1 MMSDRHKILLFTLVP
16 TLLSLLLVSV
26 FVLYQSRSLFE
37 EQSRFFNQTILDIRK
52 NELVNY
58 SQLARSAIA
67 HVYDDTAT
75 NIEDKHAQAKTIL
88 NNLEYSND
96 GYFYVYT
103 DQGDSVVHPK
113 QPYRLGENWWDL
125 TDSEGKPIIQEL
137 ISQAKAGGGYT
148 EYLWEQPSSG
158 AVGKKLGYSE
168 MINDWDWM
176 FGTGIY
182 IDDIEKQITTID
194 EVFNNQIRSTSL
206 IIMSIAAFAVASVF
220 GIGQFFQFFER
231 KHTDHKLQ
239 LLSKR
244 VINTQDE
251 ERRRVSRELHDSI
264 SQRLV
269 AIKYSLEVAYD
280 CESNTPTENK
290 NSMRA
295 CELHIDETLAEVRRI
310 SHDLHPSILDD
321 LGLMSAVQ
329 ALVDQFSDR
338 TDIEVTLNK
347 TPFRNLLPTDAKT
360 ALYRIVQEALT
371 NIERHSQATAVSI
384 GFEIKDKWYLL
395 NIFDNGV
402 GFDTDLPNRGE
413 AGLGLRNMSER
424 MSYYN
429 GIFKIKSSSQ
439 GTYLSAG
446 IPKNTLSIKN
456 QYANLQS

>member
-1 MMSDRHKILLFTLVP
+1 MMTERHKILLLTLVP

-26 FVLYQSRSLFE
+26 FVQYQSRSLFK
-37 EQSRFFNQTILDIRK
+37 EQSSFFNQTILDIRK

-67 HVYDDTAT
+67 HVYEDPS
-75 NIEDKHAQAKTIL
+75 IEIDEKHIQAKKIL

-96 GYFYVYT
+96 GYFYVYSNK
-103 DQGDSVVHPK
+103 GDSIVHPK

-137 ISQAKAGGGYT
+137 ISQAEAGGGYT

-182 IDDIEKQITTID
+182 IDDIEKQITKID
-194 EVFNNQIRSTSL
+194 EVFDDQIRSTSL
-206 IIMSIAAFAVASVF
+206 IIMTIAAIAVASVF

-231 KHTDHKLQ
+231 KHADSKLQ
-239 LLSKR
+239 QLSKR

-269 AIKYSLEVAYD
+269 AIKYSLEEAHDSEFNTQEENKDRIKV
-280 CESNTPTENK
+280 CES
-290 NSMRA
+290 
-295 CELHIDETLAEVRRI
+295 HIDETLAEVRRI

-329 ALVDQFSDR
+329 ALVDQFSAR
-338 TDIEVTLNK
+338 TNIDVVLTK

-371 NIERHSQATAVSI
+371 NIERHAQATTVSI
-384 GFEIKDKWYLL
+384 VFEIKDKWYLL
-395 NIFDNGV
+395 NILDNGI
-402 GFDTDLPNRGE
+402 GFDTDLSNRGE

-429 GIFKIKSSSQ
+429 GIFEIKSSSQ
-439 GTYLSAG
+439 GTDLSAG
-446 IPKNTLSIKN
+446 IPKKTLSINN
-456 QYANLQS
+456 QFASSQS